1 MPCASITI
9 ATLVVIQDLCLTQEQ
24 IQCVK
29 ETKVDIS
36 ECYIKCEGMDVI
48 SYNEYEVDSELTR
61 YISKLAGHAK
71 FTKYEANPQLHK
83 HISKLSKK
91 YKEYKGAYE
100 FSPEFKAKFKIHS

>member
-1 MPCASITI
+1 
-9 ATLVVIQDLCLTQEQ
+9 
-24 IQCVK
+24 
-29 ETKVDIS
+29 
-36 ECYIKCEGMDVI
+36 MDVI

-71 FTKYEANPQLHK
+71 FTKYEANPKLHK